1 VAWAEWAAACQAWAE
16 WVWGEW
22 EDENGIKGLDVV
34 KIIMTTSHDTSKH
47 IFSSFRQGCEAYV
60 VKSDVGDGLLDEA
73 AKLGLLKLVK
83 VQKNYAIG

>member
-1 VAWAEWAAACQAWAE
+1 
-16 WVWGEW
+16 
-22 EDENGIKGLDVV
+22 
-34 KIIMTTSHDTSKH
+34 MTTSHDTSKH